1 MARASTATC
10 GWGVLSSL
18 RAARPQEPDQGTPG
32 AASSV
37 TLGPRDRLV
46 GQLYIEGDLHVSG
59 TVEGEV
65 EATGNVYVA
74 EGATVKASLSGRD
87 VSISGL
93 VNGTVTA
100 SKKLVVSRSGSLT
113 GDVRVSSLA
122 IQDGATFNGNVSMSA
137 GGPKAA
143 KATPAEAPI
152 EAAPAAPVESSS
164 QPDGPSAEKAKPK
177 RR

>member
-1 MARASTATC
+1 
-10 GWGVLSSL
+10 V
-18 RAARPQEPDQGTPG
+18 
-32 AASSV
+32 SSV

-65 EATGNVYVA
+65 EATGNVEVA

-87 VSISGL
+87 VGISGQ

-113 GDVRVSSLA
+113 GDVRVSSLV
-122 IQDGATFNGNVSMSA
+122 IQDGATFNGSVSMT
-137 GGPKAA
+137 GGGQKAPK
-143 KATPAEAPI
+143 PAPLEMPVD
-152 EAAPAAPVESSS
+152 AAPMVAAQAAAPN
-164 QPDGPSAEKAKPK
+164 GPAAEKPKPK

>member
-1 MARASTATC
+1 MARASTATS
-10 GWGVLSSL
+10 GWGALSSL
-18 RAARPQEPDQGTPG
+18 RAARPQEPDQ
-32 AASSV
+32 AAAGGVSSV

-65 EATGNVYVA
+65 EATGNVEVA

-87 VSISGL
+87 VGISGQ

-113 GDVRVSSLA
+113 GDVRVSSLV
-122 IQDGATFNGNVSMSA
+122 IQDGATFNGSVSMT
-137 GGPKAA
+137 GGQKAPK
-143 KATPAEAPI
+143 PAPLEMPV
-152 EAAPAAPVESSS
+152 EAAPMVAAQAGAPN
-164 QPDGPSAEKAKPK
+164 GPAAEKPKPK

>member
-1 MARASTATC
+1 MST
-10 GWGVLSSL
+10 L
-18 RAARPQEPDQGTPG
+18 RAARPQEPDQATPAG
-32 AASSV
+32 ASSV

-65 EATGNVYVA
+65 EATGNVEVA

-87 VSISGL
+87 VGISGQ

-113 GDVRVSSLA
+113 GDVRVSSLV
-122 IQDGATFNGNVSMSA
+122 IQDGATFNGSVSMT
-137 GGPKAA
+137 GGGQKASKPA
-143 KATPAEAPI
+143 ALEMPVEATPVVAAEA
-152 EAAPAAPVESSS
+152 AAPN
-164 QPDGPSAEKAKPK
+164 GPTAEKPKPK

>member
-1 MARASTATC
+1 M
-10 GWGVLSSL
+10 SSL
-18 RAARPQEPDQGTPG
+18 RAARPQEPDPAAS

-59 TVEGEV
+59 SVEGEV
-65 EATGNVYVA
+65 EATGNVDVA

-87 VSISGL
+87 VSISGQ
-93 VNGTVTA
+93 VSGAVTA
-100 SKKLVVSRSGSLT
+100 SKKLVVSRSGSLN

-122 IQDGATFNGNVSMSA
+122 IQDGATFNGNVSMS
-137 GGPKAA
+137 GGGQKAA
-143 KATPAEAPI
+143 KATPAEASI
-152 EAAPAAPVESSS
+152 EAAPVAPVENAA
-164 QPDGPSAEKAKPK
+164 QPNGPSAEKQKPK

>member
-1 MARASTATC
+1 M
-10 GWGVLSSL
+10 SSL
-18 RAARPQEPDQGTPG
+18 RAARPQEPDQSAPSGG
-32 AASSV
+32 SSV

-59 TVEGEV
+59 TVEGQV
-65 EATGNVYVA
+65 EATGNVDVA

-87 VSISGL
+87 VSISGD
-93 VNGTVTA
+93 VSGAVTA

-122 IQDGATFNGNVSMSA
+122 IQDGATFNGNVSMTG

-143 KATPAEAPI
+143 KP
-152 EAAPAAPVESSS
+152 APVEAPVEAVPVAAAAVITHSS
-164 QPDGPSAEKAKPK
+164 PTTEKPKPK

>member
-1 MARASTATC
+1 
-10 GWGVLSSL
+10 V
-18 RAARPQEPDQGTPG
+18 
-32 AASSV
+32 SSV

-65 EATGNVYVA
+65 EATGNVDVA

-87 VSISGL
+87 VGVSGQ
-93 VNGTVTA
+93 VNGSVTA

-113 GDVRVSSLA
+113 GDVRVSSLV
-122 IQDGATFNGNVSMSA
+122 IQDGATFNGNVQMTGAKPA
-137 GGPKAA
+137 GK
-143 KATPAEAPI
+143 
-152 EAAPAAPVESSS
+152 APAAEVVVPAAEPVVAPEATT
-164 QPDGPSAEKAKPK
+164 PNGPTSDKPKPK

>member
-1 MARASTATC
+1 M
-10 GWGVLSSL
+10 
-18 RAARPQEPDQGTPG
+18 
-32 AASSV
+32 SSV

-65 EATGNVYVA
+65 EATGNVEVA
-74 EGATVKASLSGRD
+74 EGATVKATLSGRD
-87 VSISGL
+87 VGISGQ

-100 SKKLVVSRSGSLT
+100 SKKLVVSRSGSLN

-122 IQDGATFNGNVSMSA
+122 IQDGATFNGNVSMS
-137 GGPKAA
+137 GGGQKAA
-143 KATPAEAPI
+143 KAAPVEAPI
-152 EAAPAAPVESSS
+152 EAAPVAPVESAAPTNR
-164 QPDGPSAEKAKPK
+164 QSAEKPKPK

>member
-10 GWGVLSSL
+10 GWEALSSL
-18 RAARPQEPDQGTPG
+18 RAARPQDPDQAALAG
-32 AASSV
+32 ASSV

-65 EATGNVYVA
+65 EATGNVDVA

-87 VSISGL
+87 VSISGD
-93 VNGTVTA
+93 VSGAVTA

-122 IQDGATFNGNVSMSA
+122 IQDGATFNGNVSMT
-137 GGPKAA
+137 GGGQKAPK
-143 KATPAEAPI
+143 PASI
-152 EAAPAAPVESSS
+152 EAPVEVA
-164 QPDGPSAEKAKPK
+164 PVAAPEAAAHNGPTTEKPKPK